1 MTHSCDICSQKFNSE
16 RELQEHQ
23 NNSHAATKQRPD
35 QDTQRNREDEQ
46 KIA

>member
-23 NNSHAATKQRPD
+23 NNSHATTEQGTD
-35 QDTQRNREDEQ
+35 QGTQQDRGDEQ